1 MQYTHLTTEERI
13 TIQVLRGQGQSLRH
27 IAQALDRPPS
37 TIAREV
43 RRNSYGSR
51 YLAHQAK
58 EQALSRVKNIF
69 RYERVRDEHVRAYV
83 VEKLKAG
90 WSPEQIAG
98 RIKIDCPGKKVS
110 HEAIYQFV
118 YRRYFQ
124 GEEDLR
130 PFLKRRH
137 RRRQRKGDR
146 QVRRLKRHDM
156 RPWIDDRPAAVET
169 RERLGDWEGDT
180 MVSRASPP
188 VLVTLAERKSGLV
201 RIRKAVR
208 STARE
213 VSSAMINVLWHL
225 PGRLRQTLT
234 LDNGSEHS
242 RWRSIE
248 RYSGVK
254 IFFAHPYHS
263 WERGT
268 NENTNGLIRWYL
280 PKRTDFAKVPATVI
294 QAIEDALN
302 NRPRKRLGWRTPL
315 EVFNE

>member
-1 MQYTHLTTEERI
+1 
-13 TIQVLRGQGQSLRH
+13 
-27 IAQALDRPPS
+27 
-37 TIAREV
+37 
-43 RRNSYGSR
+43 
-51 YLAHQAK
+51 
-58 EQALSRVKNIF
+58 
-69 RYERVRDEHVRAYV
+69 
-83 VEKLKAG
+83 
-90 WSPEQIAG
+90 
-98 RIKIDCPGKKVS
+98 
-110 HEAIYQFV
+110 
-118 YRRYFQ
+118 
-124 GEEDLR
+124 
-130 PFLKRRH
+130 
-137 RRRQRKGDR
+137 
-146 QVRRLKRHDM
+146 VRRLKRHGS

-180 MVSRASPP
+180 MVSRASAP

-225 PGRLRQTLT
+225 PRNLRQTLT

-248 RYSGVK
+248 RYGKVK
-254 IFFAHPYHS
+254 VFFAHPYHS

-280 PKRTDFAKVPATVI
+280 PKRTDFAKVPATAI
-294 QAIEDALN
+294 QSIEDALN